1 MAAMR
6 LPAKIC
12 GLSTPEG
19 VEAAVRG
26 GAGFLGFNFFPPSPR
41 CVTPEAAA
49 RLAAPARA
57 AGVRICAITVDAG
70 DELVDRIAA
79 ILDPDF
85 IQLHGAEPPARG
97 AEVAARTG
105 AGLIRALPVGGPEDL
120 AEAAPWTEL
129 ADHLLLD
136 ARPPRGAA
144 MTGGLGVAFDWTLTQ
159 GFRPPRPWFLAGGLD
174 PWNVAEA
181 LEVSGAPMADVSS
194 GVERGPGLKDPSLI
208 SAFLDAVRRAR
219 PQA

>member
-1 MAAMR
+1 MLASTAHINSHSFICEAFTI
-6 LPAKIC
+6 PAYSQNLNGS
-12 GLSTPEG
+12 GLHGE
-19 VEAAVRG
+19 
-26 GAGFLGFNFFPPSPR
+26 LQ
-41 CVTPEAAA
+41 
-49 RLAAPARA
+49 LAA
-57 AGVRICAITVDAG
+57 
-70 DELVDRIAA
+70 
-79 ILDPDF
+79 
-85 IQLHGAEPPARG
+85 
-97 AEVAARTG
+97 
-105 AGLIRALPVGGPEDL
+105 
-120 AEAAPWTEL
+120 AAPWTEL

-174 PWNVAEA
+174 PWNIAEA

>member
-1 MAAMR
+1 M
-6 LPAKIC
+6 
-12 GLSTPEG
+12 
-19 VEAAVRG
+19 
-26 GAGFLGFNFFPPSPR
+26 
-41 CVTPEAAA
+41 
-49 RLAAPARA
+49 
-57 AGVRICAITVDAG
+57 RICAITVDAG

-120 AEAAPWTEL
+120 AAAAPWTEL

-136 ARPPRGAA
+136 ARPPKGAA

-174 PWNVAEA
+174 PWNIAEA